1 MKAKSRFLGIDD
13 APFRFSDET
22 VPVVGVV
29 VQAPSYI
36 EGVLTTL
43 AEVDGHDATERIASM
58 VRRSRYRAGLAAILI
73 DGTAVGG
80 FNVIDIDAVR
90 AAVDRPV
97 VTVTRK
103 KPNLG
108 SIETALRRRFDD
120 WQERLATIRRHEIE
134 AIRTGHGS
142 VWVTYVGASRTEVQ
156 EALSLTTV
164 PRVLPE
170 PLRVAHLIAA
180 GVGPGGTRGRAP
192 LGATPGLLL
201 FGKKAE
207 GVDPAPRLRRL
218 ARPGRG

>member
-120 WQERLATIRRHEIE
+120 WQERLPARPCVGAHRARRSVAGTRRTAE
-134 AIRTGHGS
+134 APRSRHPARRRRSRGGFRPLPPRRLRRPPPVRMRTAGS
-142 VWVTYVGASRTEVQ
+142 SRSPPGASRPVASRIRRDCLRTP
-156 EALSLTTV
+156 S
-164 PRVLPE
+164 PR
-170 PLRVAHLIAA
+170 
-180 GVGPGGTRGRAP
+180 
-192 LGATPGLLL
+192 
-201 FGKKAE
+201 
-207 GVDPAPRLRRL
+207 RR
-218 ARPGRG
+218 P

>member
-103 KPNLG
+103 TPNLG

-134 AIRTGHGS
+134 AIGTGHGS
-142 VWVTYVGASRTEVQ
+142 VWVTYVGASQPRSKRRSRSRPSEGSCRNRCASPISSRRGSSEANRGDAPDSVRPRT
-156 EALSLTTV
+156 S
-164 PRVLPE
+164 
-170 PLRVAHLIAA
+170 HLMGNRRRAA
-180 GVGPGGTRGRAP
+180 IPPNASS
-192 LGATPGLLL
+192 
-201 FGKKAE
+201 FW
-207 GVDPAPRLRRL
+207 PAS
-218 ARPGRG
+218 

>member
-1 MKAKSRFLGIDD
+1 
-13 APFRFSDET
+13 
-22 VPVVGVV
+22 
-29 VQAPSYI
+29 
-36 EGVLTTL
+36 
-43 AEVDGHDATERIASM
+43 M

-134 AIRTGHGS
+134 AIGTGHGS

-164 PRVLPE
+164 RGGLPE
-170 PLRVAHLIAA
+170 PLRVAHLIPA
-180 GVGPGGTRGRAP
+180 GGWPGATRGRAR
-192 LGATPGLLL
+192 LGATADLSLA
-201 FGKKAE
+201 GKTEE
-207 GVDPAPRLRRL
+207 GGDPAHSL
-218 ARPGRG
+218 

>member
-120 WQERLATIRRHEIE
+120 WQERLPALPPHQDQAVPARP
-134 AIRTGHGS
+134 GS
-142 VWVTYVGASRTEVQ
+142 VLVAHVGAS
-156 EALSLTTV
+156 
-164 PRVLPE
+164 
-170 PLRVAHLIAA
+170 
-180 GVGPGGTRGRAP
+180 
-192 LGATPGLLL
+192 
-201 FGKKAE
+201 
-207 GVDPAPRLRRL
+207 
-218 ARPGRG
+218 

>member
-36 EGVLTTL
+36 EGALTTL

-142 VWVTYVGASRTEVQ
+142 VWGTYVGASRTEVQ

-164 PRVLPE
+164 PGGLPE
-170 PLRVAHLIAA
+170 PLRGPHPIPAGGLPRRSRGAA
-180 GVGPGGTRGRAP
+180 RVG
-192 LGATPGLLL
+192 
-201 FGKKAE
+201 
-207 GVDPAPRLRRL
+207 
-218 ARPGRG
+218 AR

>member
-134 AIRTGHGS
+134 AIGTGHGS
-142 VWVTYVGASRTEVQ
+142 VWVTYVGASRTEGQ
-156 EALSLTTV
+156 EALSLTTL
-164 PRVLPE
+164 RGGLPE
-170 PLRVAHLIAA
+170 PLRVAHLLPA
-180 GVGPGGTRGRAP
+180 GGVPGGD
-192 LGATPGLLL
+192 PG
-201 FGKKAE
+201 
-207 GVDPAPRLRRL
+207 RRL
-218 ARPGRG
+218 PRGAPG

>member
-43 AEVDGHDATERIASM
+43 AEVDGHDATERIAAM
-58 VRRSRYRAGLAAILI
+58 VRRSRYLAGLAAILI

-80 FNVIDIDAVR
+80 FNVIDIDAVQKG
-90 AAVDRPV
+90 VDRPV

-120 WQERLATIRRHEIE
+120 WRERLAIIRRHEIE
-134 AIRTGHGS
+134 PMRTGHGTL
-142 VWVTYVGASRTEVQ
+142 WVTHAGAPRAEVQ

-164 PRVLPE
+164 RGILPE

-180 GVGPGGTRGRAP
+180 GIVRGESHGRA
-192 LGATPGLLL
+192 
-201 FGKKAE
+201 
-207 GVDPAPRLRRL
+207 
-218 ARPGRG
+218 